1 MSEPAAVSRAVKP
14 IAQFTGRRQNREQH
28 LREENSRVIQKC
40 TLTTTIC
47 QTESLGEP
55 SPPPIKT
62 LHGQRACKPT
72 YTAPCSFCR
81 PQRNSKLSWY
91 FTNTLNQRKSKQVGL
106 DQAPETVG
114 RSARRNGSRMLTTQ
128 GARENTRGSPFR

>member
-14 IAQFTGRRQNREQH
+14 ITQFTGRRQNREQH
-28 LREENSRVIQKC
+28 LRDENSRVIQKC

-62 LHGQRACKPT
+62 PHGQRACKPT

-91 FTNTLNQRKSKQVGL
+91 FTKTLNQRKSKQVGL

-114 RSARRNGSRMLTTQ
+114 LSASRNGSCMLITQ
-128 GARENTRGSPFR
+128 GARENTWGSAFR